1 MCARSRTSQTLA
13 GSFGTRPI
21 RNTIGGAGG
30 LVGVSNLRNSGS
42 GAVVVLLSVAL
53 LATAAA
59 CGSDPPS
66 PVSLFSVPGGPRPP
80 TEFYELPFPNDIRRG
95 ADGRPDLADY
105 PRLNPTVD
113 RFPAAI
119 SANLDGFGL
128 NTAIFV
134 RFGGP
139 VDAASLPQEPE
150 ASLMDDASVY
160 LVNIDPTGPGRG
172 GKTPL
177 LFRFEPRPGS
187 VIGGNWLSALP
198 YPGFPLD
205 EGATYALVVTRR
217 VTIGGVA
224 ALPSD
229 DFTAIAAS
237 DKPGDAALAAA
248 QATYQP
254 LWDYLD
260 QPGGDDRADVVNAAV
275 FTTQHATDIMALLRR
290 KVRSLPAPAATGVVR
305 YRSSAYWIMYD
316 GTFASPNFQVG
327 DPPYTETGGEI
338 QLGTDGLPVVQR
350 MEPLRFSFAIPRT
363 TPPPAGWPV
372 VIADTG
378 TGSTYH
384 SYYDTNLVDV
394 MTDAGL
400 AVISIDPVLSG
411 DRNIDGNPQFDFY
424 NFENPQPSRNNTI
437 QGATDNFSI
446 VRLLQDFSF
455 TEPPAGSDPGRTI
468 RFDPANISLFGH
480 SQGGLTGA
488 PFLAF
493 EPDVKAAVLSGTGA
507 LLFEVLLGKTLP
519 IDISAVTAT
528 FIPDDP
534 LDEFNPVLAMLQT
547 WVERSES
554 ANYAPLIAR
563 APITGDDGQTLAPKD
578 VYQSEGIVDH
588 WVPNRGIQAFAT
600 ALGGNQIAAFDG
612 TMPWPAVKGL
622 ELRGRDQL
630 VTPVSGNLAGKT
642 VVLVQYRQRTGSDGH
657 FVASDVPAAVW
668 TWSEF
673 LRTRATTGVA
683 TLVP

>member
-1 MCARSRTSQTLA
+1 
-13 GSFGTRPI
+13 
-21 RNTIGGAGG
+21 
-30 LVGVSNLRNSGS
+30 VSNLRNFGS
-42 GAVVVLLSVAL
+42 AVAAL
-53 LATAAA
+53 LGAALVVSPAA
-59 CGSDPPS
+59 CSSDPPS
-66 PVSLFSVPGGPRPP
+66 RVSLFAVPGGPRPP
-80 TEFYELPFPNDIRRG
+80 AEFYELPFPNDIRRG

-128 NTAIFV
+128 NAAIFV

-139 VDAASLPQEPE
+139 VDAASLPEAPE
-150 ASLMDDASVY
+150 ASLMADASVY
-160 LVNIDPTGPGRG
+160 LVNVDPTAPGHRD
-172 GKTPL
+172 KTPL
-177 LFRFEPRPGS
+177 LFRFEPKPGS
-187 VIGGNWLSALP
+187 VIGAHWLSALP

-217 VTIGGVA
+217 VTIAGAA

-229 DFTAIAAS
+229 DFAAIAAS
-237 DKPGDAALAAA
+237 DKPGDVALAAA

-260 QPGGDDRADVVNAAV
+260 EPGGDERADVVNAAV

-290 KVRSLPAPAATGVVR
+290 KVRSLPAPTATGVVR
-305 YRSSAYWIMYD
+305 YLPSSYWIMYD

-327 DPPYTETGGEI
+327 EPPYAETGGEI
-338 QLGTDGLPVVQR
+338 QLGADGLPVVQR
-350 MEPLRFSFAIPRT
+350 METLRFSFAIPRAI
-363 TPPPAGWPV
+363 PPAAGWPV
-372 VIADTG
+372 AIADNG
-378 TGSTYH
+378 TGSHYH

-394 MTDAGL
+394 MADNGL

-411 DRNIDGNPQFDFY
+411 DRNTAGNPHFDFY
-424 NFENPQPSRNNTI
+424 NFNNPQPSRNNTI
-437 QGATDNFSI
+437 QGAADNFSI
-446 VRLLQDFSF
+446 VRLIQGFSH
-455 TEPPAGSDPGRTI
+455 TEPPTGTDPGRTI
-468 RFDPANISLFGH
+468 TFDPANILLFGH

-488 PFLAF
+488 PFLAV

-519 IDISAVTAT
+519 IDISAITAT
-528 FIPDDP
+528 YIPDDP

-563 APITGDDGQTLAPKD
+563 APVAGDDGQTLAPKD

-588 WVPNRGIQAFAT
+588 WVPNRSIEAFAT
-600 ALGGNQIAAFDG
+600 ALGGNQILWFDG
-612 TMPWPAVKGL
+612 PRPWPAVKGL
-622 ELRGRDQL
+622 ELRGRDL
-630 VTPVSGNLAGKT
+630 LAAPVSGNLAGKT
-642 VVLVQYRQRTGSDGH
+642 VVLAQYRQRTGSDGH
-657 FVASDVPAAVW
+657 YVVSDVSAAVRA
-668 TWSEF
+668 WSQF
-673 LRTRATTGVA
+673 LRTRATTGTA

>member
-1 MCARSRTSQTLA
+1 M
-13 GSFGTRPI
+13 
-21 RNTIGGAGG
+21 
-30 LVGVSNLRNSGS
+30 SNLRNSGS
-42 GAVVVLLSVAL
+42 GAVVALLSVAL

-66 PVSLFSVPGGPRPP
+66 RVSLFAVPGGPHPP
-80 TEFYELPFPNDIRRG
+80 ADFYELPFPNDIRRG
-95 ADGRPDLADY
+95 ADGHPDLADY

-128 NTAIFV
+128 NAAIFV
-134 RFGGP
+134 RFGGS

-160 LVNIDPTGPGRG
+160 LVNVDPTSPGHG
-172 GKTPL
+172 QKTPL

-187 VIGGNWLSALP
+187 VIAGNWLSALP

-205 EGATYALVVTRR
+205 EGATYALVVTNR
-217 VTIGGVA
+217 VTIGGAA

-237 DKPGDAALAAA
+237 DKPGDVALAAA
-248 QATYQP
+248 QATYEP

-260 QPGGDDRADVVNAAV
+260 TPGGDERADVVNAAV
-275 FTTQHATDIMALLRR
+275 FTTQHATNIMALLRR
-290 KVRSLPAPAATGVVR
+290 KVLSLPAPTATGIVR
-305 YRSSAYWIMYD
+305 YLPSSYWIMYD

-338 QLGTDGLPVVQR
+338 QIGTDGLPVVQR
-350 MEPLRFSFAIPRT
+350 METLRFSFAVPRA
-363 TPPPAGWPV
+363 TPPAAGWPV

-378 TGSTYH
+378 TGSNYH
-384 SYYDTNLVDV
+384 SYHDVNLVDI
-394 MTDAGL
+394 MADLGL

-411 DRNIDGNPQFDFY
+411 DRNPTGNPDFDFY
-424 NFENPQPSRNNTI
+424 NFNNPQPSRNNTV
-437 QGATDNFSI
+437 QGAADNFSI
-446 VRLLQDFSF
+446 VRLLQGFSF
-455 TEPPAGSDPGRTI
+455 TPTATASDPGRTI
-468 RFDPANISLFGH
+468 TFDPANIFLFGH
-480 SQGGLTGA
+480 SQGGLTGS

-493 EPDVKAAVLSGTGA
+493 EPGVQTAVLSGTGA
-507 LLFEVLLGKTLP
+507 LLFEVLLGKKLP
-519 IDISAVTAT
+519 IDISAITAT
-528 FIPDDP
+528 YIPDDP

-578 VYQSEGIVDH
+578 VFQSEGIVDH
-588 WVPNRGIQAFAT
+588 VVPNPAIEAFAT
-600 ALGGNQIAAFDG
+600 ALGGNQLRWFDG
-612 TMPWPAVKGL
+612 GTKPWPAVEGL
-622 ELRGRDQL
+622 ELRGRGQ
-630 VTPVSGNLAGKT
+630 VGAPVSGNLAGKT
-642 VVLVQYRQRTGSDGH
+642 VVLAQYRQATGSDGH
-657 FVASDVPAAVW
+657 NVSGDVPAALRA
-668 TWSEF
+668 WSEF